1 MAVWPGLRILLSHA
15 DACLTFQRADLTLH
29 RAHSLVQLCNAAVN
43 WRNLFPPN
51 AHDRFLTDD
60 G

>member
-1 MAVWPGLRILLSHA
+1 MRILFSHA
-15 DACLTFQRADLTLH
+15 NACLTFQRTDLALH
-29 RAHSLVQLCNAAVN
+29 RAHSLVQLRNAAVN